1 MIIQTNYSNIDKSES
16 LEDWARGEVADK
28 LGHLTDRLT
37 RVEVHLYDD
46 SSPTKQTPG
55 DKRCLMEA
63 RPKGMK
69 PMVVEANGDDFF
81 KVVSETASKL
91 ARAVQKTMDR
101 LATN

>member
-1 MIIQTNYSNIDKSES
+1 MIIQTNYSNIEKSDS
-16 LEDWARGEVADK
+16 LEAMARDTVTDK
-28 LGHLTDRLT
+28 LGHLADRLT

-69 PMVVEANGDDFF
+69 PLVVEANGDDFF
-81 KVVSETASKL
+81 RVVSDTAGKL
-91 ARAVQKTMDR
+91 ARTIQKTLDR
-101 LATN
+101 LASH

>member
-1 MIIQTNYSNIDKSES
+1 MIIQTNYSNIDKSDS
-16 LEDWARGEVADK
+16 LESRTREEVADK

-63 RPKGMK
+63 RPKGLK
-69 PMVVEANGDDFF
+69 PLVVETNGDDFF
-81 KVVSETASKL
+81 KVVSSTAAKL
-91 ARAVQKTMDR
+91 ARSVQKMVDR
-101 LATN
+101 LATD